1 MTIELNIAIEATNL
15 EDLTVA
21 ELLTIHNRLVV
32 DEDRQLKS
40 WKRAKD
46 LLIERIRE
54 AQEVARMAQTLE
66 DDATRLDVV
75 ADSEEGENAEDTTEN
90 LTIGSVVSQLVLNPL
105 LSYDQ
110 IVDMIRSQF
119 PGANTSRR
127 SVASVAARLR
137 KAGVIVPLRRKKG
150 PNEA

>member
-1 MTIELNIAIEATNL
+1 MTIELNIAIEAAHL

-40 WKRAKD
+40 WKRAKG

-54 AQEVARMAQTLE
+54 AQEVARMAQELE
-66 DDATRLDVV
+66 DNATRLDVV
-75 ADSEEGENAEDTTEN
+75 ADSDEGENAEGTTEN